1 MADREDRQRIMAK
14 AQDRF
19 RQYGFAKVTLDE
31 LASDLGMS
39 KKTIYKHF
47 ESKEE
52 LLKEVIRSITRAM
65 SERIERIVS
74 SDLPFDIKA
83 KKLLTDIGTTLGM
96 FSRQLQIDLQRY
108 VPELWTEIEEFRRRQ
123 ILDKLS
129 RMFEQGIR
137 EKAFRHDLNP
147 EIFLLVFMSAA
158 QGIINPAVLASHSFS
173 ASEAFASIL
182 GILFEGA
189 LSETSRQSMPK
200 FDTTF
205 PTSS

>member
-1 MADREDRQRIMAK
+1 MADREERERIMAK

-96 FSRQLQIDLQRY
+96 FSRQLQLDLQRY

-137 EKAFRHDLNP
+137 EKAFRHDVVG
-147 EIFLLVFMSAA
+147 LLPRNSNKSRLCRPLWL
-158 QGIINPAVLASHSFS
+158 GPLHGVLKALRM
-173 ASEAFASIL
+173 IKTL
-182 GILFEGA
+182 EGRVGFGA
-189 LSETSRQSMPK
+189 YRRGRKPG
-200 FDTTF
+200 
-205 PTSS
+205 P